1 MTIPFKKIFRTY
13 KIRWILLGIIL
24 IAYFFCL
31 PKQLFNQTYSTIV
44 ESREGKLLGAK
55 IALDG
60 QWRFPERDSIPL
72 RFEKAL
78 LLYEDEYF
86 YYHWG
91 INPVSIGKALGQNI
105 RQGHI
110 VRGGSTLTQQ
120 VIRLARQKSNRTYIE
135 KIIEAIQATRLEFRY
150 SKQKILALYASHA
163 PFGGNVVGI
172 DMAAWRYFGLRPEQL
187 SWAEST
193 LLAVLPNAPGLIYPG
208 TRQLKLKEKRD
219 KLLLKLYQKK
229 IIDLQT
235 YELAILEPLPEKP
248 HPLPQEAPHFVER
261 VAQEQQGTL
270 LKSTLDFFLQQRVN
284 EIVAKYYTL
293 YKQFEVYNMAVLIT
307 DVKTH
312 QIVAYIGNTPTD
324 KDHQKDVDITRAP
337 RSTGSILKPFLYGAM
352 LDTGELLPSEIVPD
366 VPTHI
371 SGYTPQNFEQ
381 TYEGA
386 VPANEALTKSLNIP
400 FVLLLQKFG
409 LYRFY
414 EHLQKHHLTNINKHP
429 DHYGLSLIL
438 GGAESN
444 LWDISQAYTNMASE
458 LNYFNQNKMYKNPYF
473 VPLQYHLQQKLP
485 PTSASHTK
493 NILSAG
499 AIWRTFE
506 TLTQVNRPLY
516 DSAWRYYNSSQ
527 RIAWK
532 TGTSFGNRDAWAVG
546 ITAGYVVSVWVG
558 NASGEGRP
566 ELTGANNAS
575 PILFDIFG
583 ILPKHNWFEP
593 PLDDLETYTICANS
607 GLLASEICPKQTI
620 KSVAKAPEAKLCNY
634 HKLVHLSKDKK
645 YQVNTDC
652 DSWQNIS
659 TESYFVLP
667 PIMEWYYKKNHIN
680 YKSLP
685 PLRTDCA
692 SSDKQSVL
700 DFIYPKH
707 GSVIYQTTGFGGLAQ
722 PIVSKIAYT
731 GKDSVFWYLDD
742 QFLGQTLHYHEMTFR
757 TTKGEHFLK
766 IIDNQGNEKTI
777 LIIIK

>member
-1 MTIPFKKIFRTY
+1 MTFPFKKIFRKY
-13 KIRWILLGIIL
+13 KTQWIILGLIL

-31 PKQLFNQTYSTIV
+31 PKQLFNQTYSTVV

-86 YYHWG
+86 YWHWG
-91 INPVSIGKALGQNI
+91 INPVSIGKAFGQNLQ
-105 RQGHI
+105 RGKI
-110 VRGGSTLTQQ
+110 VRGASTLTQQ
-120 VIRLARQKSNRTYIE
+120 VIRLSRQKSNRTYVEKLIE
-135 KIIEAIQATRLEFRY
+135 GIQATRLEFRY
-150 SKQKILALYASHA
+150 SKQKILAMYASHA

-187 SWAEST
+187 SWAESA

-219 KLLLKLYQKK
+219 KLLLKLHQKG

-235 YELAILEPLPEKP
+235 YELSILEPLPEKP
-248 HPLPQEAPHFVER
+248 HTLPQEAPHFVER
-261 VAQEQQGTL
+261 IAQEQQGTL

-284 EIVAKYYTL
+284 EIVAKYYAL
-293 YKQFEVYNMAVLIT
+293 YKQFEVHNMAVLIT

-352 LDTGELLPSEIVPD
+352 LDTGELLPTEIVPD

-409 LYRFY
+409 MYRFY
-414 EHLQKHHLTNINKHP
+414 EHLQKHRLTNINKHP

-444 LWDISQAYTNMASE
+444 LWDITQAYTNMASE
-458 LNYFNQNKMYKNPYF
+458 LNYFNQNKMYKTPYF
-473 VPLQYHLQQKLP
+473 VPLQYNLQQKLP
-485 PTSASHTK
+485 PISASHTK

-506 TLTQVNRPLY
+506 TLTQLNRPIY

-546 ITAGYVVSVWVG
+546 ITTGYVVSVWVG

-583 ILPKHNWFEP
+583 ILPKHNWFES

-620 KSVAKAPEAKLCNY
+620 KSVIKAPEAKLCNY

-652 DSWQNIS
+652 DSWQHII

-667 PIMEWYYKKNHIN
+667 TIMEWYYKKNHIN

-685 PLRTDCA
+685 PLRADCA
-692 SSDKQSVL
+692 LSEKQSVL

-707 GSVIYQTTGFGGLAQ
+707 GSVIYQTTGFGGQAQ

-742 QFLGQTLHYHEMTFR
+742 KFLGQTLHYHEMTFR
-757 TTKGEHFLK
+757 TIKGEHFLK

-777 LIIIK
+777 LITIK